1 MTLIPAA
8 YRKWCTPRLLAFL
21 MLLAAVPWHG
31 GAAGNAAGANRQT
44 GIDRYLLRYER
55 ILVAP
60 SDVLEVAR
68 ENGTFSLPTR
78 AGVLDLVLARH
89 DIRSPQYRAEEI
101 LEGGF
106 AAEIEPL
113 SVDTFRGTVPGRP
126 EVEARFTITPD
137 RLEGIVITPEEWYF
151 VEPMGNY
158 ELGASPSDLVTYS
171 AADVR
176 PGSIGTCGTSLMEK
190 IGKAEEVLGPKMM
203 LSAASLKVAEVA
215 TEADYEY
222 VSAMGGAA
230 EANASILEILNQV
243 DGIYTSQLSL
253 SLRVSYQHSWATFN
267 DPYVATGA
275 SGMLTEFRSYWNQ
288 NLAAQRYEIAHMWT
302 GKDMDGS
309 TVGIAFQGV
318 VCGVRSYSYGISQR
332 FVNAPGKYI
341 LTAHEIGHNFGA
353 NHTEEASP
361 PQAACS
367 NTIMNSYIGT
377 SANFCSYSRGE
388 ITAYASQHS
397 SCLLDAVPTCPCDL
411 NGDGKVDILDVQV
424 MINRILNMQSP
435 AVGCDLN
442 KDGSVNVLDLQ
453 FLANV
458 VLGANSCP

>member
-1 MTLIPAA
+1 MSLSAMNLKPEAF
-8 YRKWCTPRLLAFL
+8 RNWCTPRLLALL
-21 MLLAAVPWHG
+21 MSVAAIPLHSG
-31 GAAGNAAGANRQT
+31 ETNRQF
-44 GIDRYLLRYER
+44 IDRTLLRYER
-55 ILVAP
+55 ILLDP
-60 SDVLEVAR
+60 SDVLQVAR

-78 AGVLDLVLARH
+78 GGVFDLVLSRH

-101 LEGGF
+101 LHSGLAEEVEPS
-106 AAEIEPL
+106 AA
-113 SVDTFRGTVPGRP
+113 DTYRGTVPGRP
-126 EVEARFTITPD
+126 EVEARFTITRD
-137 RLEGIVITPEEWYF
+137 RLEGIVVTPDEWYF

-158 ELGASPSDLVTYS
+158 ELEASPSDLVTYS

-176 PGSIGTCGTSLMEK
+176 PGSIGTCGTSLVEK
-190 IGKAEEVLGPKMM
+190 IGKAEQALGPKMM
-203 LSAASLKVAEVA
+203 LSAASLKVVEVA

-222 VSAMGGAA
+222 VSAMGGSD
-230 EANASILEILNQV
+230 EANAAILEILNQV
-243 DGIYTSQLSL
+243 DGIYSSQLSL

-267 DPYVATGA
+267 DPYVATNA

-288 NLAAQRYEIAHMWT
+288 NLASQRYEIAHMWT
-302 GKDMDGS
+302 GKDLDGS

-353 NHTEEASP
+353 SHTEDASP

-377 SANFCSYSRGE
+377 AANFCPYSRAE
-388 ITAYASQHS
+388 ITTYASQHS
-397 SCLLDAVPTCPCDL
+397 SCMHDPAPNCSCDL
-411 NGDGKVDILDVQV
+411 NGDGRVDILDVQV
-424 MINRILNMQSP
+424 MINRILNIQSP
-435 AVGCDLN
+435 PVGCDLN